1 MRIGEVE
8 TGLQKTRS
16 GDAGADGGGAAEA
29 ATKAKLIDLVK
40 KLFQAQILEYQN
52 LLNNLD
58 ESLLESCGILNATHE
73 QSHVIP
79 GDDSGR

>member
-8 TGLQKTRS
+8 TGLQKTSS

-73 QSHVIP
+73 
-79 GDDSGR
+79 